1 MAINLSRNTRLW
13 ISTEASGG
21 THTNANTFEIPVQEG
36 YSFSQSVSTTDVS
49 VEEAGPAPIRGS
61 KRFNASLDPVEW
73 SFTTYMTPYLEGSTH
88 FTVDMLLWHALASSN
103 ATVVDLDNGTG
114 TSKVFGDTSSFKVD
128 FENNSAHVLTELYLY
143 FLVDNTMYYIDK
155 VQVGQAEVSID
166 ISDIGQTSWSG
177 QGLTYLPITVPAFV
191 AAGGTSFD
199 ETSVASGYVRVP
211 TNKSYLVNKLTLMSL
226 NSDLAPGLNAG
237 VNDNYIIPITS
248 GTVTINNNVTY
259 LTPNTLAEVD
269 NAIGSF
275 TGSFE
280 VTGTIEA
287 YLRDNVGSDGTTGT
301 EYGSANLLAHML
313 AEVGDAVTNAANI
326 VFQVGGGTGSR
337 AEITIPLAQLS
348 VPSLSIDDVVST
360 SIEFKG
366 IPSSTD
372 LISGDEISL
381 AFFAE

>member
-1 MAINLSRNTRLW
+1 M
-13 ISTEASGG
+13 G
-21 THTNANTFEIPVQEG
+21 Q
-36 YSFSQSVSTTDVS
+36 
-49 VEEAGPAPIRGS
+49 
-61 KRFNASLDPVEW
+61 
-73 SFTTYMTPYLEGSTH
+73 
-88 FTVDMLLWHALASSN
+88 
-103 ATVVDLDNGTG
+103 
-114 TSKVFGDTSSFKVD
+114 
-128 FENNSAHVLTELYLY
+128 VLT
-143 FLVDNTMYYIDK
+143 
-155 VQVGQAEVSID
+155 
-166 ISDIGQTSWSG
+166 
-177 QGLTYLPITVPAFV
+177 
-191 AAGGTSFD
+191 
-199 ETSVASGYVRVP
+199 
-211 TNKSYLVNKLTLMSL
+211 TL
-226 NSDLAPGLNAG
+226 
-237 VNDNYIIPITS
+237 
-248 GTVTINNNVTY
+248 TINNNVTY

-381 AFFAE
+381 AFFAG